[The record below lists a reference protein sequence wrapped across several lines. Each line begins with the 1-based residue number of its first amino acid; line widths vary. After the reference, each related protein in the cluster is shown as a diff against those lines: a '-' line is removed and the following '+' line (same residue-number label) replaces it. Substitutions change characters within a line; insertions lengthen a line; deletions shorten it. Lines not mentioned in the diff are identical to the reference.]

1 MHGEVR
7 KPAATKLGQQPRKL
21 QRPPCERLCGERR
34 RWRHTHI
41 QLGGRVLFVALCVP
55 FERQSHVP
63 ARKPRD
69 ACVKVPLAAPA
80 RGFCSACQ
88 EPAVLSEPAR
98 KVIRAP
104 DIGPP
109 VHAIGQDVHAVLL
122 AESRKQRNI
131 VLHLRKL
138 LGVLRTLCAGR
149 STYTCCWCTD
159 TCRKQ
164 RNIVLHL
171 RKLLCALRALC
182 AGRSTDTCRW
192 STETCRW
199 RAGTCCWCTR
209 TCCWCTGTCRWST
222 ETCRWSTET
231 CRWSTETCHRSTGTC
246 CWCTRTCCWSTE
258 TCRWCAGT
266 CCWYRQ
272 AHWVRRHVVCF
283 LPTNAANAFVWRL

>member
-1 MHGEVR
+1 MHVEVR

-21 QRPPCERLCGERR
+21 QRPPCERFRSSRRR

-69 ACVKVPLAAPA
+69 ARVKVPLAAPA
-80 RGFCSACQ
+80 RGFCPTCQ

-122 AESRKQRNI
+122 TKSRKQRNI

-138 LGVLRTLCAGR
+138 LCVLRAFCAGR
-149 STYTCCWCTD
+149 S
-159 TCRKQ
+159 
-164 RNIVLHL
+164 
-171 RKLLCALRALC
+171 
-182 AGRSTDTCRW
+182 
-192 STETCRW
+192 
-199 RAGTCCWCTR
+199 
-209 TCCWCTGTCRWST
+209 TGTCRWST
-222 ETCRWSTET
+222 ETCRWCT
-231 CRWSTETCHRSTGTC
+231 RTC
-246 CWCTRTCCWSTE
+246 CWCTR
-258 TCRWCAGT
+258 T